1 MSTYQVKFT
10 VPLGI
15 DDVMMVCKEAV
26 ASTGWRVTEAGNVRL
41 KCKEVSVQSTSF
53 TWPAEVMIELTTHE
67 TGTIIT
73 MNGSIFGFGPI
84 QSGHLEGQV
93 GNLRNRIEVGLNKMI
108 ESKKQ
113 DQFSHQQGSSLISE
127 LERLANL
134 HEKGALTDDEFQQA
148 KKIVLMSSLEN
159 EPANKSTERLEQQA
173 NSIVSP
179 KSEPSAIETSKN
191 PLCPNC
197 NSPMQIRIATK
208 GEHQGK
214 QFYVCSNYPDC
225 RGVLPS

>member
-10 VPLGI
+10 APLGI

-26 ASTGWRVTEAGNVRL
+26 ASTGWRVTEAGNTRL
-41 KCKEVSVQSTSF
+41 RCKEISVQSTSF

-67 TGTIIT
+67 TGTTIT

-93 GNLRNRIEVGLNKMI
+93 GNLRNRIEVGLNKTI

-113 DQFSHQQGSSLISE
+113 AQFSQQQGSPLVSE

-148 KKIVLMSSLEN
+148 KKKLLMLSLAN
-159 EPANKSTERLEQQA
+159 EPADKSIQDSTVAPKLEQPT
-173 NSIVSP
+173 V
-179 KSEPSAIETSKN
+179 ETSKN

-197 NSPMQIRIATK
+197 NSPMHIRTATK

-214 QFYVCSNYPDC
+214 QFYVCSNYPNC
-225 RGVLPS
+225 RGVLPA